1 MIRRFALASAL
12 FVAVGSAA
20 PSMAVADFNNS
31 NLQISASVPNSCTIS
46 TTALNFGPYNSGTV
60 TSVTGTV
67 STNCTMNA
75 VAVITLGQGFY
86 SATGSSLEEPLRR
99 LQNGASANYL
109 NYNLYQ
115 NSGKTT
121 IWGNSTST
129 GVTVTGTGTE
139 ESTSVYGEIP
149 AGQSVPAGSYTDNVI
164 ATVTY

>member
-1 MIRRFALASAL
+1 MMRRLALASAL

-86 SATGSSLEEPLRR
+86 SATGSSNEVPLRR

>member
-1 MIRRFALASAL
+1 
-12 FVAVGSAA
+12 
-20 PSMAVADFNNS
+20 
-31 NLQISASVPNSCTIS
+31 
-46 TTALNFGPYNSGTV
+46 
-60 TSVTGTV
+60 
-67 STNCTMNA
+67 MNA

>member
-31 NLQISASVPNSCTIS
+31 NLQISSTVSNNCTIS
-46 TTALNFGPYNSGTV
+46 TAALSFGTYNPVEGSN
-60 TSVTGTV
+60 VTGTV
-67 STNCTMNA
+67 TTNCTAYVN
-75 VAVITLGQGFY
+75 AVITLGQGFY
-86 SATGSSLEEPLRR
+86 SATGSSNEVPLRR
-99 LQNGASANYL
+99 LQNGASASYL
-109 NYNLYQ
+109 NYNLYK

-129 GVTVTGTGTE
+129 GVTVIGTGTE

-149 AGQSVPAGSYTDNVI
+149 AGQSVAAGSYTDDVT

>member
-1 MIRRFALASAL
+1 MIRRLALASAL

-20 PSMAVADFNNS
+20 PSMAVADSNTS
-31 NLQISASVPNSCTIS
+31 NLEISASVPNSCTIS
-46 TTALNFGPYNSGTV
+46 AGALNFGAYNPTTGSN
-60 TSVTGTV
+60 VTGTV

-75 VAVITLGQGFY
+75 VAVITLNQGFY
-86 SATGSSLEEPLRR
+86 SATGSSNEVPLRR
-99 LQNGASANYL
+99 LQNGGSANYL

-121 IWGNSTST
+121 IWGSSTST
-129 GVTVTGTGTE
+129 SVTVAGIGIE

-149 AGQSVPAGSYTDNVI
+149 GGQSVPAGSYTDNVI